1 MLKASFSYQ
10 IYSNGDFSVN
20 KFLVKECSKDDFC
33 AQGDIITVLG
43 NNVPIHKKIVYLLEG
58 AWEQNKKTKE
68 IMQFRLYGYQEEKP
82 KNGNEVLA
90 YLESGVIK
98 GIGKRNAALIYE
110 RFGSK
115 SLDII
120 ENDTERLLEIKG
132 FGKKTVGMIKE
143 SYLKNLKSKDSLLFL
158 ASLGINSK
166 QGTKVY
172 ERFKENTREIVNE
185 NPYELCNVKGIG
197 FEIADS
203 VAKSLGVSEN
213 SQKRIEAGILWT
225 LKILENEEGNIG
237 SPIKT
242 LEKRLYQLLGLAR
255 NSENVRIVNQV
266 SSNMVKEKKV
276 IISKEL
282 CFRPHMFELE
292 TECASH
298 IVRLLKGKPFKV
310 KKDYMEVIKKIESE
324 LHICLDEIQRMAVE
338 KAVLENFLVITGGP
352 GSGKTTT
359 ILSIIKV
366 LETIFQK
373 CTIKLMAPTGR
384 AARRMSETTGYY
396 ASTIHSGLRI
406 STETE
411 EDYGAESLEE
421 DIIIVDEVSMLDLRI
436 ATLLLRAVDDGK
448 KVILIGDCDQLPSVG
463 PGAVLRDIIS
473 SNAVPVVKL
482 ERIFRQDKESNIY
495 VNSRK
500 IKNGSTDLNEGS
512 DFFILESDGFAE
524 SADIMARIYEEKV
537 SEYGISN
544 VACLTPYRK
553 HTAGCEHMNQV
564 LQEIVNPYKGQS
576 QIKHHDVLFRNGDLV
591 MNLVNATKGDIDI
604 ANGDIGTVCD
614 VNESENTLTVSY
626 FDDIYVKYESDEL
639 DSLDLAYSYTV
650 HKSQGAQYPCVI
662 TNLCTA
668 HIDKMKTRNIIYTA
682 ITRAT
687 KEVIFVGDRK
697 ALDFSINH
705 VIEDDRNTLLSEK
718 IIFMNKKYNLLH

>member
-1 MLKASFSYQ
+1 MLKAIFSYQ

-33 AQGDIITVLG
+33 VQGDIITVLG

-58 AWEQNKKTKE
+58 AWEQNKKKKE

-143 SYLKNLKSKDSLLFL
+143 SYLKNLKSKDSLLYL

-172 ERFKENTREIVNE
+172 ERFKENTREIVSE
-185 NPYELCNVKGIG
+185 NPYELCNVKGLS
-197 FEIADS
+197 FDIADS
-203 VAKSLGVSEN
+203 VAKSLGISEN

-310 KKDYMEVIKKIESE
+310 KKDYMEVIKKIETE

-564 LQEIVNPYKGQS
+564 LQKIVNPYKGQS

>member
-10 IYSNGDFSVN
+10 IYSNGEFSVN
-20 KFLVKECSKDDFC
+20 KFLVKECGSEDFC
-33 AQGDIITVLG
+33 DVGDVITVLG
-43 NNVPIHKKIVYLLEG
+43 NNVPNHKKIVYVLEG
-58 AWEQNKKTKE
+58 AWEQNKKMKE
-68 IMQFRLYGYQEEKP
+68 VMQFRLYGYREEKP
-82 KNGNEVLA
+82 QSGKEVLA
-90 YLESGVIK
+90 YMESGIIK

-110 RFGSK
+110 RFGEK
-115 SLDII
+115 SLDVI
-120 ENDTERLLEIKG
+120 ENDTEKLLEIKG
-132 FGKKTVGMIKE
+132 FGKKTIEIIKE
-143 SYLKNLKSKDSLLFL
+143 SYLKNLKSKDSLIFL
-158 ASLGINSK
+158 ARLGIHSK

-172 ERFKENTREIVNE
+172 EKFKEKTSQIVSE
-185 NPYELCNVKGIG
+185 NPYELCNVKGIS

-213 SQKRIEAGILWT
+213 AEKRIEAGVLWT
-225 LKILENEEGNIG
+225 LKLLENEDGNIG

-242 LEKRLYQLLGLAR
+242 LEKRLYQLLGLTK
-255 NSENVRIVNQV
+255 NSENMRIVNLV
-266 SSNMVKEKKV
+266 SSNMVRDKKV
-276 IISKEL
+276 IISNEL
-282 CFRPHMFELE
+282 CFRPHMYDME
-292 TECASH
+292 TECASN
-298 IVRLLKGKPFKV
+298 IVRILKGKPFKV
-310 KKDYMEVIKKIESE
+310 KKDYMEVIKKTETE
-324 LHICLDEIQRMAVE
+324 LHISLDEIQRMAVE

-366 LETIFQK
+366 LETIFRK
-373 CTIKLMAPTGR
+373 CTIKLLAPTGR

-406 STETE
+406 STETDD
-411 EDYGAESLEE
+411 DYGAESLEE

-463 PGAVLRDIIS
+463 PGAVLRDIIR

-512 DFFILESDGFAE
+512 DFLILESDGFAE
-524 SADIMARIYEEKV
+524 SADIMAKIYEEKV
-537 SEYGISN
+537 KEYGISN

-564 LQEIVNPYKGQS
+564 LQEIINPYKGQA
-576 QIKHHDVLFRNGDLV
+576 QIKHHNVFFRTNDLV
-591 MNLVNATKGDIDI
+591 MNLVNTTKDDIDI

-626 FDDIYVKYESDEL
+626 FEDTYVKYESDEL
-639 DSLDLAYSYTV
+639 ESLDLAYSYTV

-662 TNLCTA
+662 TNLCSL

-697 ALDFSINH
+697 ALDFSICH